1 MGPVANA
8 PAGSRKVSSAASS
21 SSCVAREGQAG
32 GYIYIYISIFIY
44 IYIHIIVV
52 SFHFFKKQWILRF
65 VYCSFTN
72 LNPEWLTLFQ
82 LKVYMIAVVEP
93 DHVVLYL
100 IKANTNLNKE
110 TNN

>member
-1 MGPVANA
+1 VGPVANA

-32 GYIYIYISIFIY
+32 GYIYIYLDIY
-44 IYIHIIVV
+44 IYIFHIIVV

>member
-1 MGPVANA
+1 MPPQVVGKYPQRLQA
-8 PAGSRKVSSAASS
+8 PAVLRGK
-21 SSCVAREGQAG
+21 ARLGDIYIYLYL
-32 GYIYIYISIFIY
+32 YIYIF
-44 IYIHIIVV
+44 HIIVV